1 MKKKML
7 ASILALAVAAPIG
20 IAFAKGEM
28 KGHPNLIAAQTLI
41 KDAYAKIQAAQK
53 ANEYDMGGHAKK
65 AEDALKTAVD
75 EIHMAAE
82 VANEK
87 K

>member
-1 MKKKML
+1 MKKTII
-7 ASILALAVAAPIG
+7 ASILSAAIALPIG
-20 IAFAKGEM
+20 VAIAKGEM

-41 KDAYAKIQAAQK
+41 KEAYVKIQAAQK

-65 AEDALKTAVD
+65 AEEALKTAVE
-75 EIHMAAE
+75 EIHLAAE